1 VCSRYS
7 ERAGREGE
15 REDRQ
20 TGRQAGRQAGKKQ
33 QRIQKFKK
41 EAWPCGYGFCHMSND
56 LGRTVRMLLDRGRE
70 EERKGEIA
78 KADKEGFSSPSLS
91 SNPDKDE
98 VEEVNIIVSSLSV
111 SIDED
116 DDNKRLLSFLLRPAN
131 ACSSCARPA
140 RLSRSSAGT
149 CPE

>member
-1 VCSRYS
+1 
-7 ERAGREGE
+7 
-15 REDRQ
+15 
-20 TGRQAGRQAGKKQ
+20 
-33 QRIQKFKK
+33 
-41 EAWPCGYGFCHMSND
+41 MSND

-98 VEEVNIIVSSLSV
+98 AEEVNIIVSSLSV

-116 DDNKRLLSFLLRPAN
+116 DDDKRLL
-131 ACSSCARPA
+131 
-140 RLSRSSAGT
+140 
-149 CPE
+149 